1 MLKYLRAVSVLLW
14 HTQVNTTT
22 ESHAGTEMS
31 YFAEGLK
38 RMQLRQHYIYILL
51 DKQYRLSSGL
61 HAGHRRAQCICYLRV
76 IIFRY
81 ATIINCHSF
90 VNLLLLIF
98 QIVLWTLT
106 HLLITLLVQ
115 QRCFEVRRGALFMF
129 TASVRERR
137 GALRA
142 PKARKGKSSRCF
154 AVGCR
159 GIRMKWTD
167 FLCFFRVS
175 GRWGSGRGSVC
186 LVLVSRGAKWDRGET
201 SLGCGVWDRV
211 DHRVDGGA
219 LRYRQKKGRCWQGRR
234 RGNGWFHL
242 KKRSQKY

>member
-1 MLKYLRAVSVLLW
+1 MLKYVRAVSVLLW
-14 HTQVNTTT
+14 HSQVNTTMET
-22 ESHAGTEMS
+22 HAGTEMS
-31 YFAEGLK
+31 YSAEGLK
-38 RMQLRQHYIYILL
+38 LMQRYIYILL
-51 DKQYRLSSGL
+51 DKQYRLPSSL
-61 HAGHRRAQCICYLRV
+61 HAGHRRAQWLCYLCV

-81 ATIINCHSF
+81 VTIINCHSF
-90 VNLLLLIF
+90 VNLLLIF
-98 QIVLWTLT
+98 HIVLWTLT
-106 HLLITLLVQ
+106 HVLITLLVQ
-115 QRCFEVRRGALFMF
+115 QRGFKVWRAALFMF

-137 GALRA
+137 GALLC
-142 PKARKGKSSRCF
+142 PEARQGKSRRCF

-167 FLCFFRVS
+167 FLCVFRVS

-186 LVLVSRGAKWDRGET
+186 LVLVSRSAKWDRGET
-201 SLGCGVWDRV
+201 SLGCGVRDRV

-219 LRYRQKKGRCWQGRR
+219 LRYRQNKRRCWQGRR